1 SPLGAT
7 ERHKSAM
14 ESQALEIS
22 YSHLPQALRH
32 TWRLLGSSDL
42 LCPNKSRDFYC
53 FFFPLSQERLGNK
66 KKKKKRLG
74 DIEVDMSSL
83 AASLVTGVGL
93 RPERP
98 ILYQRTSFPSS
109 RRNTHGVVKASARVD
124 KFSKSDIIVSPSILS
139 ANFSKLGE
147 QVKAVELAGC
157 DWIHVDVMDGRFVP
171 NITIGP
177 LVVDALRPVTD
188 LPLDVHLM
196 IVEPEQRVPDFIKAG
211 ADIVSVH
218 CEQSSTIHLHRTV
231 NQIKSLGA
239 KAGVVLNP
247 GTPLS
252 AIEYVLDSVDL
263 VLIMSVNPGFGGQSF
278 IESQVKKIADLRRM
292 CVELGV
298 NPWIEVDGG
307 VTPKNAY
314 KVIEA
319 GANAL
324 VAGSAVFGAKD
335 YAEAI
340 KGIKA
345 SKRPETVARSLEQT
359 SEQGLL
365 AAYKDISEIA
375 FFDVETTVPKRGE
388 RFAILE
394 FGSILVCPKKLTELR
409 SYTTLVQPAD
419 LSLISTLSVRCNGI
433 SRHDVVLAPL
443 FSDIADTVYDI
454 LHGRIWAGHN
464 ILRFD
469 CARIREAFAEIGR
482 QPPEPKGAIDSL
494 ALLTQ
499 RSLDD
504 VRMNLEV
511 LKYCATVLFLESSLP
526 DVLVDKSV
534 SPTETTSLRRHLR
547 ASSSSGEDNTLIT
560 PFTLPSIGENSVA
573 QPDPFNMNFLR
584 NEMASDNNLPLDTL
598 MEEEENQPSDTVV
611 VSANTSDREGF
622 LSPDAIS
629 LSNIRAVLV
638 PFYHGSQ
645 LMRLKL
651 LHGDSSPLQL
661 YCSCLKIRF
670 GISGKF
676 LDNSGRRRLNF
687 VVDLNPRLCSILEA
701 CDSNAQ
707 KVSVDSGSS
716 SDWNTVVSPVKGL
729 VNYPNAR
736 IHIPTEISGDAA
748 RYAIEVHQRESGG
761 DTQKLIFSNPSAEE
775 LETLLKQGSVVD
787 AFLSLE
793 PYDYQQK
800 AGVRLV
806 AKKLVMHS

>member
-1 SPLGAT
+1 
-7 ERHKSAM
+7 
-14 ESQALEIS
+14 
-22 YSHLPQALRH
+22 
-32 TWRLLGSSDL
+32 
-42 LCPNKSRDFYC
+42 
-53 FFFPLSQERLGNK
+53 
-66 KKKKKRLG
+66 
-74 DIEVDMSSL
+74 MSSL

-314 KVIEA
+314 KVKNLETVIEA

-335 YAEAI
+335 YAEDSCREAWNNLGTMVTLTCKRGKECVQSTLCKNTI
-340 KGIKA
+340 
-345 SKRPETVARSLEQT
+345 SKDQNP
-359 SEQGLL
+359 
-365 AAYKDISEIA
+365 KKSEIA

-394 FGSILVCPKKLTELR
+394 FGSILVCPRKLTELR

-433 SRHDVVLAPL
+433 SRNDVVLAPL

-499 RSLDD
+499 RFGRRAGDMKMATLASYFGLGKQTHRSLDD

>member
-1 SPLGAT
+1 
-7 ERHKSAM
+7 
-14 ESQALEIS
+14 
-22 YSHLPQALRH
+22 
-32 TWRLLGSSDL
+32 
-42 LCPNKSRDFYC
+42 
-53 FFFPLSQERLGNK
+53 
-66 KKKKKRLG
+66 
-74 DIEVDMSSL
+74 MSSL

-335 YAEAI
+335 YAEDSCREAWNNLGTMVTLTCKRGKECVQSTLCKNTI
-340 KGIKA
+340 
-345 SKRPETVARSLEQT
+345 SKDQNP
-359 SEQGLL
+359 
-365 AAYKDISEIA
+365 KKSEIA

-394 FGSILVCPKKLTELR
+394 FGSILVCPRKLTELR

-433 SRHDVVLAPL
+433 SRNDVVLAPL

-499 RSLDD
+499 RFGRRAGDMKMATLAGYFGLGKQTHRSLDD

>member
-1 SPLGAT
+1 MDP
-7 ERHKSAM
+7 
-14 ESQALEIS
+14 
-22 YSHLPQALRH
+22 
-32 TWRLLGSSDL
+32 
-42 LCPNKSRDFYC
+42 
-53 FFFPLSQERLGNK
+53 
-66 KKKKKRLG
+66 
-74 DIEVDMSSL
+74 VD
-83 AASLVTGVGL
+83 
-93 RPERP
+93 R
-98 ILYQRTSFPSS
+98 
-109 RRNTHGVVKASARVD
+109 
-124 KFSKSDIIVSPSILS
+124 
-139 ANFSKLGE
+139 
-147 QVKAVELAGC
+147 
-157 DWIHVDVMDGRFVP
+157 
-171 NITIGP
+171 
-177 LVVDALRPVTD
+177 
-188 LPLDVHLM
+188 
-196 IVEPEQRVPDFIKAG
+196 
-211 ADIVSVH
+211 
-218 CEQSSTIHLHRTV
+218 
-231 NQIKSLGA
+231 
-239 KAGVVLNP
+239 
-247 GTPLS
+247 
-252 AIEYVLDSVDL
+252 
-263 VLIMSVNPGFGGQSF
+263 
-278 IESQVKKIADLRRM
+278 
-292 CVELGV
+292 
-298 NPWIEVDGG
+298 
-307 VTPKNAY
+307 
-314 KVIEA
+314 
-319 GANAL
+319 
-324 VAGSAVFGAKD
+324 
-335 YAEAI
+335 
-340 KGIKA
+340 
-345 SKRPETVARSLEQT
+345 
-359 SEQGLL
+359 
-365 AAYKDISEIA
+365 SEIA

-433 SRHDVVLAPL
+433 SRNDVVLAPL

-499 RSLDD
+499 RFGRRAGDMKMATLASYFGLGKQTHRSLDD

-526 DVLVDKSV
+526 DELLDESV
-534 SPTETTSLRRHLR
+534 SPSETTSLRRHLR
-547 ASSSSGEDNTLIT
+547 ASSSGVDNTVIT
-560 PFTLPSIGENSVA
+560 PFSLPSIGENSVA
-573 QPDPFNMNFLR
+573 QPDPFNMSFLR
-584 NEMASDNNLPLDTL
+584 NEMASDNNLQLDTL
-598 MEEEENQPSDTVV
+598 MEEEEEETQPSDTVV
-611 VSANTSDREGF
+611 VSANTSDHEGF

-629 LSNIRAVLV
+629 LPNIRAVLV

-651 LHGDSSPLQL
+651 LHGDSPLQL

-716 SDWNTVVSPVKGL
+716 SDWNTVVSPVKGF
-729 VNYPNAR
+729 VNCPNAR

-775 LETLLKQGSVVD
+775 LESLLKQGSVVD

>member
-1 SPLGAT
+1 
-7 ERHKSAM
+7 
-14 ESQALEIS
+14 
-22 YSHLPQALRH
+22 
-32 TWRLLGSSDL
+32 
-42 LCPNKSRDFYC
+42 
-53 FFFPLSQERLGNK
+53 
-66 KKKKKRLG
+66 
-74 DIEVDMSSL
+74 
-83 AASLVTGVGL
+83 
-93 RPERP
+93 
-98 ILYQRTSFPSS
+98 
-109 RRNTHGVVKASARVD
+109 
-124 KFSKSDIIVSPSILS
+124 
-139 ANFSKLGE
+139 
-147 QVKAVELAGC
+147 
-157 DWIHVDVMDGRFVP
+157 MDR
-171 NITIGP
+171 
-177 LVVDALRPVTD
+177 
-188 LPLDVHLM
+188 
-196 IVEPEQRVPDFIKAG
+196 
-211 ADIVSVH
+211 
-218 CEQSSTIHLHRTV
+218 
-231 NQIKSLGA
+231 
-239 KAGVVLNP
+239 
-247 GTPLS
+247 
-252 AIEYVLDSVDL
+252 
-263 VLIMSVNPGFGGQSF
+263 
-278 IESQVKKIADLRRM
+278 
-292 CVELGV
+292 
-298 NPWIEVDGG
+298 
-307 VTPKNAY
+307 
-314 KVIEA
+314 
-319 GANAL
+319 
-324 VAGSAVFGAKD
+324 
-335 YAEAI
+335 
-340 KGIKA
+340 
-345 SKRPETVARSLEQT
+345 
-359 SEQGLL
+359 
-365 AAYKDISEIA
+365 SEIA

-394 FGSILVCPKKLTELR
+394 FGSILVCPRKLTELR

-433 SRHDVVLAPL
+433 SRNDVVLAPL

-499 RSLDD
+499 RFGRRAGDMKRQCLYISQ
-504 VRMNLEV
+504 
-511 LKYCATVLFLESSLP
+511 ESSLP

>member
-1 SPLGAT
+1 MDP
-7 ERHKSAM
+7 
-14 ESQALEIS
+14 
-22 YSHLPQALRH
+22 
-32 TWRLLGSSDL
+32 
-42 LCPNKSRDFYC
+42 
-53 FFFPLSQERLGNK
+53 
-66 KKKKKRLG
+66 
-74 DIEVDMSSL
+74 VD
-83 AASLVTGVGL
+83 
-93 RPERP
+93 R
-98 ILYQRTSFPSS
+98 
-109 RRNTHGVVKASARVD
+109 
-124 KFSKSDIIVSPSILS
+124 
-139 ANFSKLGE
+139 
-147 QVKAVELAGC
+147 
-157 DWIHVDVMDGRFVP
+157 
-171 NITIGP
+171 
-177 LVVDALRPVTD
+177 
-188 LPLDVHLM
+188 
-196 IVEPEQRVPDFIKAG
+196 
-211 ADIVSVH
+211 
-218 CEQSSTIHLHRTV
+218 
-231 NQIKSLGA
+231 
-239 KAGVVLNP
+239 
-247 GTPLS
+247 
-252 AIEYVLDSVDL
+252 
-263 VLIMSVNPGFGGQSF
+263 
-278 IESQVKKIADLRRM
+278 
-292 CVELGV
+292 
-298 NPWIEVDGG
+298 
-307 VTPKNAY
+307 
-314 KVIEA
+314 
-319 GANAL
+319 
-324 VAGSAVFGAKD
+324 
-335 YAEAI
+335 
-340 KGIKA
+340 
-345 SKRPETVARSLEQT
+345 
-359 SEQGLL
+359 
-365 AAYKDISEIA
+365 SEIA

-394 FGSILVCPKKLTELR
+394 FGSILVCPKKLTELQ

-433 SRHDVVLAPL
+433 SRNDVVLAPL
-443 FSDIADTVYDI
+443 FSDIADTVFDI

-499 RSLDD
+499 RFGRRAGDMKMATLASYFGLGKQTHRSLDD

-534 SPTETTSLRRHLR
+534 SPSETTSLRRHLR
-547 ASSSSGEDNTLIT
+547 ASSSGVDNTVIT

-573 QPDPFNMNFLR
+573 QPDPFNMSFLR
-584 NEMASDNNLPLDTL
+584 NEMASDNNLQLDTL
-598 MEEEENQPSDTVV
+598 MEEEEEENQPSDTVV
-611 VSANTSDREGF
+611 VSANTSDHEGF

-687 VVDLNPRLCSILEA
+687 VVDLNSRLCSILEA
-701 CDSNAQ
+701 CDSSAQ

-716 SDWNTVVSPVKGL
+716 SDWNTVVSPVKGF
-729 VNYPNAR
+729 VNCPNAR

-775 LETLLKQGSVVD
+775 LESLLKQGSVVD

>member
-1 SPLGAT
+1 
-7 ERHKSAM
+7 
-14 ESQALEIS
+14 
-22 YSHLPQALRH
+22 
-32 TWRLLGSSDL
+32 
-42 LCPNKSRDFYC
+42 
-53 FFFPLSQERLGNK
+53 
-66 KKKKKRLG
+66 
-74 DIEVDMSSL
+74 
-83 AASLVTGVGL
+83 
-93 RPERP
+93 
-98 ILYQRTSFPSS
+98 
-109 RRNTHGVVKASARVD
+109 
-124 KFSKSDIIVSPSILS
+124 
-139 ANFSKLGE
+139 
-147 QVKAVELAGC
+147 
-157 DWIHVDVMDGRFVP
+157 MDR
-171 NITIGP
+171 
-177 LVVDALRPVTD
+177 
-188 LPLDVHLM
+188 
-196 IVEPEQRVPDFIKAG
+196 
-211 ADIVSVH
+211 
-218 CEQSSTIHLHRTV
+218 
-231 NQIKSLGA
+231 
-239 KAGVVLNP
+239 
-247 GTPLS
+247 
-252 AIEYVLDSVDL
+252 
-263 VLIMSVNPGFGGQSF
+263 
-278 IESQVKKIADLRRM
+278 
-292 CVELGV
+292 
-298 NPWIEVDGG
+298 
-307 VTPKNAY
+307 
-314 KVIEA
+314 
-319 GANAL
+319 
-324 VAGSAVFGAKD
+324 
-335 YAEAI
+335 
-340 KGIKA
+340 
-345 SKRPETVARSLEQT
+345 
-359 SEQGLL
+359 
-365 AAYKDISEIA
+365 SEIA

-499 RSLDD
+499 RFGRRAGDMKMATLASYFGLGKQTHRSLDD

-573 QPDPFNMNFLR
+573 QPDPFNMTFLR
-584 NEMASDNNLPLDTL
+584 NEMASDNNLQLDTL

-638 PFYHGSQ
+638 PLYHGSQ

-716 SDWNTVVSPVKGL
+716 SDWNTVVSPVKG
-729 VNYPNAR
+729 
-736 IHIPTEISGDAA
+736 IPTEISGDAA

>member
-1 SPLGAT
+1 
-7 ERHKSAM
+7 
-14 ESQALEIS
+14 
-22 YSHLPQALRH
+22 
-32 TWRLLGSSDL
+32 
-42 LCPNKSRDFYC
+42 
-53 FFFPLSQERLGNK
+53 
-66 KKKKKRLG
+66 
-74 DIEVDMSSL
+74 MSSL

-98 ILYQRTSFPSS
+98 ILYQPTSFPSS
-109 RRNTHGVVKASARVD
+109 RNTHGVVKASARVD

-188 LPLDVHLM
+188 LPLDVHLVSLMLPSALLILLFPKFHMLILDAILCQM
-196 IVEPEQRVPDFIKAG
+196 IVEPEQRVPDFIKA
-211 ADIVSVH
+211 
-218 CEQSSTIHLHRTV
+218 
-231 NQIKSLGA
+231 
-239 KAGVVLNP
+239 
-247 GTPLS
+247 
-252 AIEYVLDSVDL
+252 
-263 VLIMSVNPGFGGQSF
+263 
-278 IESQVKKIADLRRM
+278 
-292 CVELGV
+292 
-298 NPWIEVDGG
+298 
-307 VTPKNAY
+307 
-314 KVIEA
+314 
-319 GANAL
+319 
-324 VAGSAVFGAKD
+324 
-335 YAEAI
+335 
-340 KGIKA
+340 
-345 SKRPETVARSLEQT
+345 
-359 SEQGLL
+359 
-365 AAYKDISEIA
+365 
-375 FFDVETTVPKRGE
+375 VPKQGE

-394 FGSILVCPKKLTELR
+394 FGSILVCPKKLSELR

-499 RSLDD
+499 RFGRRAGDMKMATLASYFGLGKQTHRSLDD

-526 DVLVDKSV
+526 NELVDKSA
-534 SPTETTSLRRHLR
+534 SPSETTSSRRHLR
-547 ASSSSGEDNTLIT
+547 ASSSGVDNTLIT
-560 PFTLPSIGENSVA
+560 PFSLPSIGENSVA
-573 QPDPFNMNFLR
+573 QPDPFNMTFLR
-584 NEMASDNNLPLDTL
+584 NEMASDNNLQLDTL
-598 MEEEENQPSDTVV
+598 MEEEEENQPSDTVV
-611 VSANTSDREGF
+611 PENTSDHEGF

-629 LSNIRAVLV
+629 LPNIRAVLV

-651 LHGDSSPLQL
+651 LHGDSPLQL

-716 SDWNTVVSPVKGL
+716 SDWNTVVSPVKG
-729 VNYPNAR
+729 
-736 IHIPTEISGDAA
+736 IPTEISGDAA